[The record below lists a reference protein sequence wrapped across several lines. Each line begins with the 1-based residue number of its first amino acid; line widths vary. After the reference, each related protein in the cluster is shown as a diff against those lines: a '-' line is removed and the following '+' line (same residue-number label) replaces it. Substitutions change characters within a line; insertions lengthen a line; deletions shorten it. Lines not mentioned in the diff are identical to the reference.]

1 MQILEMIELG
11 EISAEEGLRM
21 IQQLID
27 ESASGEDG
35 EAGLDSPS
43 VGGIVEPGI
52 RKSDAT
58 KTDESSKSAMP
69 EQPIPSTMQNEQVY
83 YSEPVDAN
91 AKERENSAGPME
103 AEIYR
108 DSSEASWP
116 AEAEKWRRWWMIPL
130 WIGVGVVAIAGLLML
145 WAFQASGFGFWFIC
159 SSVLLAFGIVV
170 IVLAAQS
177 RTARWLHLRVRQ
189 RPGQRPQTIAISLPI
204 PLRFARWIMR
214 IFGGFVPDMHGA
226 SVNDILM
233 ALDSL
238 EQSTNPENP
247 VYIEVDEEDGERVEI
262 FIG

>member
-1 MQILEMIELG
+1 MC
-11 EISAEEGLRM
+11 
-21 IQQLID
+21 
-27 ESASGEDG
+27 
-35 EAGLDSPS
+35 
-43 VGGIVEPGI
+43 I
-52 RKSDAT
+52 RD
-58 KTDESSKSAMP
+58 
-69 EQPIPSTMQNEQVY
+69 
-83 YSEPVDAN
+83 
-91 AKERENSAGPME
+91 R
-103 AEIYR
+103 
-108 DSSEASWP
+108 
-116 AEAEKWRRWWMIPL
+116 
-130 WIGVGVVAIAGLLML
+130 L